1 MFHQEENLLSKTL
14 NTLILTHKHLTA
26 LLLLIVGVITS
37 SNINAQSKL
46 SVGLKKIFVRGYNGT
61 PKSVSFNNG
70 NTERQRATYNISYA
84 QVPGTIEELFPLE
97 QTPAQNINEEV
108 KFNNFTDM
116 PEEYDIW
123 DNVNINPYNVSL
135 TDMKDTIAIDVSG
148 YCPPSQKHVT
158 SNWGFRKWRYHYGI
172 DLKVHRGDT
181 VKCAFDGVVRIIRYQ
196 RRGYGHYVMVR
207 HDNGLETLYAH
218 LEKPLVKSGDRI
230 KAGDAIG
237 KGGNTGRSTGYH
249 LHLEFRYL
257 GNPINPND
265 VVDFST
271 HTVKKN
277 ILVLSAE
284 TFAYKK
290 EIDKIR
296 YWTIKKGDT
305 LGRIASRTGVS
316 VSKLCKLNGIKP
328 NTILRIGRRIRYT

>member
-1 MFHQEENLLSKTL
+1 
-14 NTLILTHKHLTA
+14 
-26 LLLLIVGVITS
+26 
-37 SNINAQSKL
+37 
-46 SVGLKKIFVRGYNGT
+46 
-61 PKSVSFNNG
+61 
-70 NTERQRATYNISYA
+70 
-84 QVPGTIEELFPLE
+84 
-97 QTPAQNINEEV
+97 
-108 KFNNFTDM
+108 
-116 PEEYDIW
+116 
-123 DNVNINPYNVSL
+123 
-135 TDMKDTIAIDVSG
+135 
-148 YCPPSQKHVT
+148 
-158 SNWGFRKWRYHYGI
+158 
-172 DLKVHRGDT
+172 
-181 VKCAFDGVVRIIRYQ
+181 
-196 RRGYGHYVMVR
+196 
-207 HDNGLETLYAH
+207 
-218 LEKPLVKSGDRI
+218 

-265 VVDFST
+265 VVDFTT

-328 NTILRIGRRIRYT
+328 NTILRIGRKIRYT